1 MRIAQV
7 APLFE
12 SVPPKGYGGTERV
25 VSWLTE
31 ELVRLG
37 HDVTLFATGDSSTRA
52 TLVPICDKAL
62 WHDPTSLETLPLHV
76 LELEQVLSRSAAF
89 DVVHFHTDFIH
100 FPLLRRVQVPA
111 LTTLHGALNM
121 TDHAPLFAEFDD
133 VALISISD
141 AQRRLVP
148 NGAFRAT
155 VHHGMPL
162 DLHRFDPNGGDYLA
176 FLGRISPQKGLDSA
190 IRIALASGVKLK
202 IAARIYPEER
212 AYFAE
217 VIAPM
222 LRDAGPR
229 VEFVGELAGTEKDAF
244 LGGARAMLFPI
255 VWPEPF
261 GLVMI
266 EALATG
272 TPVIAFRRGSVP
284 EVIDH
289 GHTGFIVDDEQGAI
303 DAVAAL
309 GHIERVACRATFERR
324 FSVTRMAQEYV
335 EIYRSMAERRSGPRI
350 VPFVS
355 ERPVSERSAGER
367 PRASE
372 RPRAASR

>member
-12 SVPPKGYGGTERV
+12 SVPPKAYGGTERV

-37 HDVTLFATGDSSTRA
+37 HDVTLFASGDSNTSA
-52 TLVPICDKAL
+52 TLVSTCEKAL
-62 WHDPTSLETLPLHV
+62 WQDPRSNESLPLHV
-76 LELEQVLSRSAAF
+76 LQMEQVLSRSAEF
-89 DVVHFHTDFIH
+89 DVVHFHGDFIH
-100 FPLLRRVQVPA
+100 FPLLRRVRVPS
-111 LTTLHGALNM
+111 LTTLHGSLNLV
-121 TDHAPLFAEFDD
+121 DHAPLFAEFPD
-133 VALISISD
+133 VPLISISD

-148 NGAFRAT
+148 NGAFYAT

-162 DLHRFDPNGGDYLA
+162 DLHRFDARGGDYLA
-176 FLGRISPQKGLDSA
+176 FLGRVSPQKGIDTA
-190 IRIALASGVKLK
+190 IRIALESGLHLK

-222 LRDAGPR
+222 LAGAGPR
-229 VEFVGELAGTEKDAF
+229 VEFVGEVAGAEKDAF
-244 LGGARAMLFPI
+244 LGGARALLFPI

-266 EALATG
+266 EALASG
-272 TPVIAFRRGSVP
+272 TPVIAFNRGSVP

-289 GHTGFIVDDEQGAI
+289 GETGFIVDSAEQ
-303 DAVAAL
+303 AVAAVKS
-309 GHIERVACRATFERR
+309 IDRIDRAACRSAFERR
-324 FSVTRMAQEYV
+324 FDVTRMARDYV
-335 EIYRSMAERRSGPRI
+335 DVYQALGERRSGPRL
-350 VPFVS
+350 VS
-355 ERPVSERSAGER
+355 LAR
-367 PRASE
+367 E

>member
-37 HDVTLFATGDSSTRA
+37 HEVTLFASGDSTTQA
-52 TLVPICDKAL
+52 TLVPICEKAL
-62 WHDPTSLETLPLHV
+62 WQDPTSLESLPLHV
-76 LELEQVLSRSAAF
+76 LELEHVLSRSAAF

-111 LTTLHGALNM
+111 LSTLHGSLNL

-162 DLHRFDPNGGDYLA
+162 DLHRFYPKGGDYLA
-176 FLGRISPQKGLDSA
+176 FLGRVSPEKGLDTA
-190 IRIALASGVKLK
+190 IRIAASSGVKLK
-202 IAARIYPEER
+202 IAARIYSEER
-212 AYFAE
+212 SYFAE
-217 VIAPM
+217 VIAPL
-222 LRDAGPR
+222 LREAGPR
-229 VEFVGELAGTEKDAF
+229 VEFVGELSGRDKDEF
-244 LGGARAMLFPI
+244 LGGARALLFPI
-255 VWPEPF
+255 AWPEPF

-272 TPVIAFRRGSVP
+272 TPVIAFRQGSVP

-289 GHTGFIVDDEQGAI
+289 GHTGYIVDDEQSAVDAI
-303 DAVAAL
+303 NAL
-309 GHIERVACRATFERR
+309 GHIERATCRATFERR
-324 FSVTRMAQEYV
+324 FSVTRMAEQYV
-335 EIYRSMAERRSGPRI
+335 DIYRSMAERRSGPRI
-350 VPFVS
+350 VPFV
-355 ERPVSERSAGER
+355 GEPFVNDS